1 MSWSR
6 SCVTQISATGWGFDP
21 HMLELIPAIFV
32 WVAPFVLLW
41 IVAGAVI
48 KVFAPKK

>member
-1 MSWSR
+1 M
-6 SCVTQISATGWGFDP
+6 TQISATGWGFDP